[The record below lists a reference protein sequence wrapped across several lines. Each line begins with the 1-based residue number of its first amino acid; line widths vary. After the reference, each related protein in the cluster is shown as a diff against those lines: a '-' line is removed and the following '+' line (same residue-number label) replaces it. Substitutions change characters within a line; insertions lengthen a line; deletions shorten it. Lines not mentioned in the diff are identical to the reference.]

1 MNAPQ
6 KPILSAEKPVL
17 APRRRLR
24 GKTRWTVYGI
34 LALLLAGGGYA
45 GWRMYAPAAGTGLT
59 NTAVQPVVLG
69 DIEETVAA
77 LGALQP
83 VEYVDVGA
91 QVSGQLKKITVAIG
105 DVVKAGDLLVE
116 IDPQVYQAKVEGDE
130 ATLVSL
136 KAQIAEKQAARTLA
150 EQQFT
155 RQKELKAE
163 NATSQDAYDSAD
175 ATLKTTT
182 AQIASLRAQSML
194 TESNLK
200 GNRANL
206 QYTKIYAPMAG
217 TVVSLT
223 LRQGQTIV
231 SSQQAPTIMRIAD
244 LHTMTVWTQV
254 SEADV
259 SKLKLSMPVYFTTLG
274 EPDKRRYGTL
284 RQILPTPEVVNNV
297 VLYDALFD
305 VPNPDGALQPQMSA
319 QVFFVAA
326 EAKGVPL
333 VPIKALKPVE
343 RGTGAKKQG
352 AGGEQ
357 TAASKDGSQ
366 EGRAAPAGNTQ
377 PAAQGQ
383 PPAQGQAAATAA
395 APSADSTAQPKPA
408 SAETAAST
416 DGTGASRIRGQRYMV
431 RVKNGDTIEERKI
444 VVGVSNRLVAEV
456 RDGLKVGDEV
466 LVDTAPAGQRPAGA
480 AGGQQPPTAA
490 RQPRI

>member
-1 MNAPQ
+1 
-6 KPILSAEKPVL
+6 
-17 APRRRLR
+17 
-24 GKTRWTVYGI
+24 
-34 LALLLAGGGYA
+34 
-45 GWRMYAPAAGTGLT
+45 MYAPATDAGMA
-59 NTAVQPVVLG
+59 NTVVQPVVLG

-77 LGALQP
+77 LGTLQP

-136 KAQIAEKQAARTLA
+136 RAQITEKQAARTLA
-150 EQQFT
+150 EQQFA

-175 ATLKTTT
+175 ALLKAST

-259 SKLKLSMPVYFTTLG
+259 SKLKLGMPVYFTTLG
-274 EPDKRRYGTL
+274 EPDRRRYGKL
-284 RQILPTPEVVNNV
+284 RQILPTPDVVNNV
-297 VLYDALFD
+297 VLYNALFD
-305 VPNPDGALQPQMSA
+305 VANEDRMLQPQMSA
-319 QVFFVAA
+319 QVFFIAA

-333 VPIKALKPVE
+333 VPVKALRPIE
-343 RGTGAKKQG
+343 RG
-352 AGGEQ
+352 AGGKKQQSGEQ
-357 TAASKDGSQ
+357 ARTQGQ
-366 EGRAAPAGNTQ
+366 AAPPQTQ
-377 PAAQGQ
+377 
-383 PPAQGQAAATAA
+383 PAQGQTSQGA
-395 APSADSTAQPKPA
+395 APADSTAQPKTA
-408 SAETAAST
+408 GAEAAAGTEST
-416 DGTGASRIRGQRYMV
+416 PRIHGKRYMV

-466 LVDTAPAGQRPAGA
+466 LVDTAPAAARPGA
-480 AGGQQPPTAA
+480 AGQPPAA

>member
-17 APRRRLR
+17 ASRRGPRR
-24 GKTRWTVYGI
+24 KARWVAYGI

-45 GWRMYAPAAGTGLT
+45 GWRMYAPATDAGMA
-59 NTAVQPVVLG
+59 NTVVQPVVLG

-77 LGALQP
+77 LGTLQP

-105 DVVKAGDLLVE
+105 DIVKAGDLLVE

-150 EQQFT
+150 EQQFA

-206 QYTKIYAPMAG
+206 QYTKIFAPMAG

-259 SKLKLSMPVYFTTLG
+259 SKLKLGMPVYFTTLG
-274 EPDKRRYGTL
+274 EPDRRRYGTL
-284 RQILPTPEVVNNV
+284 RQILPTPDVVNNV
-297 VLYDALFD
+297 VLYNALFD
-305 VPNPDGALQPQMSA
+305 VANEDRMLQPQMSA
-319 QVFFVAA
+319 QVFFIAA

-343 RGTGAKKQG
+343 RGAGGNKK
-352 AGGEQ
+352 GGEQ
-357 TAASKDGSQ
+357 
-366 EGRAAPAGNTQ
+366 AGM
-377 PAAQGQ
+377 
-383 PPAQGQAAATAA
+383 QGQAAPSQTQSAQGQTPQDAAPAEGTAQSKTPGAEAA
-395 APSADSTAQPKPA
+395 A
-408 SAETAAST
+408 
-416 DGTGASRIRGQRYMV
+416 GTEGMPRIHGKRYIV
-431 RVKNGDTIEERKI
+431 RVKNGDTIEERRI

-466 LVDTAPAGQRPAGA
+466 LVDTAPAAARPGTAG
-480 AGGQQPPTAA
+480 QPPAA

>member
-6 KPILSAEKPVL
+6 KPTLSADKSALPARQRL
-17 APRRRLR
+17 HGKRRLA
-24 GKTRWTVYGI
+24 VFAI
-34 LALLLAGGGYA
+34 LALLLAGAGYA
-45 GWRMYAPAAGTGLT
+45 GWRMYAPATDAGLA
-59 NTAVQPVVLG
+59 NTVVQPVVLG

-150 EQQFT
+150 EQQFA

-175 ATLKTTT
+175 ATFKATT

-206 QYTKIYAPMAG
+206 QYTKIFAPMAG

-259 SKLKLSMPVYFTTLG
+259 SKLKLGMPVYFTTLG
-274 EPDKRRYGTL
+274 EPDRRRYGKL
-284 RQILPTPEVVNNV
+284 RQILPTPDVVNNV
-297 VLYDALFD
+297 VLYNALFD
-305 VPNPDGALQPQMSA
+305 VPNDDRMLQPQMSA
-319 QVFFVAA
+319 QVFFIAA

-333 VPIKALKPVE
+333 VPVKALKPVE
-343 RGTGAKKQG
+343 RGAGGGKKQG
-352 AGGEQ
+352 AAGGEKPSAG
-357 TAASKDGSQ
+357 TEGS
-366 EGRAAPAGNTQ
+366 N
-377 PAAQGQ
+377 AQGQ
-383 PPAQGQAAATAA
+383 PPAQGQAAA
-395 APSADSTAQPKPA
+395 PA
-408 SAETAAST
+408 AETAAPAASA
-416 DGTGASRIRGQRYMV
+416 DGTGAPRIRGKRYMV

-456 RDGLKVGDEV
+456 REGLKVGDEV
-466 LVDTAPAGQRPAGA
+466 LVDTAPGAQRPAGTST
-480 AGGQQPPTAA
+480 GSQRPPSAPG
-490 RQPRI
+490 QPRL

>member
-6 KPILSAEKPVL
+6 KPNLSAEKPVQVS
-17 APRRRLR
+17 RRGAR
-24 GKTRWTVYGI
+24 GKTRWIVYGA
-34 LALLLAGGGYA
+34 LALLVAGGGYA
-45 GWRMYAPAAGTGLT
+45 GWRMYAPATDAGMS
-59 NTAVQPVVLG
+59 NTVVQPVALG

-77 LGALQP
+77 LGSLQP

-150 EQQFT
+150 EQQFA

-175 ATLKTTT
+175 ATLKATT
-182 AQIASLRAQSML
+182 AQIASLRAQTML

-259 SKLKLSMPVYFTTLG
+259 AKLKLGMPVYFTTLG

-319 QVFFVAA
+319 QVFFVVA

-333 VPIKALKPVE
+333 VPVKALKPID
-343 RGTGAKKQG
+343 RGAGGKKQG
-352 AGGEQ
+352 AGGDQ
-357 TAASKDGSQ
+357 AGDG
-366 EGRAAPAGNTQ
+366 NV
-377 PAAQGQ
+377 
-383 PPAQGQAAATAA
+383 
-395 APSADSTAQPKPA
+395 QPKPA
-408 SAETAAST
+408 GAENAANA
-416 DGTGASRIRGQRYMV
+416 DGTGAPRVRGKRYMV
-431 RVKNGDTIEERKI
+431 RVKNGDTIEERK
-444 VVGVSNRLVAEV
+444 VVIGVSNRLVAEV
-456 RDGLKVGDEV
+456 RDGLKPGDEV

-480 AGGQQPPTAA
+480 TGGQPPA
-490 RQPRI
+490 RPPRI

>member
-1 MNAPQ
+1 
-6 KPILSAEKPVL
+6 
-17 APRRRLR
+17 
-24 GKTRWTVYGI
+24 
-34 LALLLAGGGYA
+34 
-45 GWRMYAPAAGTGLT
+45 MYAPATDAGLA
-59 NTAVQPVVLG
+59 NTTAQPVVLG

-83 VEYVDVGA
+83 VQYVDVGA
-91 QVSGQLKKITVAIG
+91 QVSGQLRKITVAIG

-150 EQQFT
+150 EQQFS

-163 NATSQDAYDSAD
+163 NATSQDAFDSAD
-175 ATLKTTT
+175 AALKATT

-194 TESNLK
+194 TELNLK

-259 SKLKLSMPVYFTTLG
+259 SKLKLGMPVYFTTLG
-274 EPDKRRYGTL
+274 EPDRRRYGTL
-284 RQILPTPEVVNNV
+284 RQILPTPDVVNNV
-297 VLYDALFD
+297 VLYNALFD
-305 VPNPDGALQPQMSA
+305 VPNEDRMLQPQMSA
-319 QVFFVAA
+319 QVFFIAA

-333 VPIKALKPVE
+333 VPVKALKPVE
-343 RGTGAKKQG
+343 RAAGGKKP
-352 AGGEQ
+352 GGEQ
-357 TAASKDGSQ
+357 ATAPT
-366 EGRAAPAGNTQ
+366 AAPAAESGK
-377 PAAQGQ
+377 P
-383 PPAQGQAAATAA
+383 ATAA
-395 APSADSTAQPKPA
+395 
-408 SAETAAST
+408 
-416 DGTGASRIRGQRYMV
+416 DGTDVPRIRGKPYLV

-456 RDGLKVGDEV
+456 RDGLKAGEEV
-466 LVDTAPAGQRPAGA
+466 LVDTAPAAQRPATGGQRPPA
-480 AGGQQPPTAA
+480 APG
-490 RQPRI
+490 QPRL

>member
-6 KPILSAEKPVL
+6 KPTLSADRPAL
-17 APRRRLR
+17 PARRRLF
-24 GKTRWTVYGI
+24 GKRRWI
-34 LALLLAGGGYA
+34 LFVLLAALLAGGGYA
-45 GWRMYAPAAGTGLT
+45 AWRLYAPASDSA
-59 NTAVQPVVLG
+59 TANLVAQPVVLG

-77 LGALQP
+77 LGSLQP
-83 VEYVDVGA
+83 IEYVDVGA
-91 QVSGQLKKITVAIG
+91 QVSGQLKKITVTIG
-105 DVVKAGDLLVE
+105 DQVKAGDLLVE
-116 IDPQVYQAKVEGDE
+116 IDPQVYQAKVDGDE

-136 KAQIAEKQAARTLA
+136 KAQIAEKQATRTLA
-150 EQQFT
+150 EQQFG

-182 AQIASLRAQSML
+182 AQIASLRAQVMM
-194 TESNLK
+194 TESTLK

-217 TVVSLT
+217 TVVSQT

-231 SSQQAPTIMRIAD
+231 SSQQAPTILRIAD
-244 LHTMTVWTQV
+244 LNTMTVWTQV

-259 SKLKLSMPVYFTTLG
+259 AKLKIGMPVYFTTLG
-274 EPDKRRYGTL
+274 DPDKRRYGTL

-305 VPNPDGALQPQMSA
+305 VPNADHALQPQMSA
-319 QVFFVAA
+319 QVFFVQA

-333 VPIKALKPVE
+333 VPVKALKPVD
-343 RGTGAKKQG
+343 RPAGGGKKKDG
-352 AGGEQ
+352 GEKKEGGEQ
-357 TAASKDGSQ
+357 AAQQGQK
-366 EGRAAPAGNTQ
+366 

-383 PPAQGQAAATAA
+383 SAPAEGQAQPQTAQAPAAGAGQNA
-395 APSADSTAQPKPA
+395 APTEGAAPAKSADG
-408 SAETAAST
+408 AETP
-416 DGTGASRIRGQRYMV
+416 RIKGKRYMV

-466 LVDTAPAGQRPAGA
+466 MVEMAPAGQRPAG
-480 AGGQQPPTAA
+480 GGQGSGQQRPPSTPG
-490 RQPRI
+490 PRL

>member
-1 MNAPQ
+1 M
-6 KPILSAEKPVL
+6 
-17 APRRRLR
+17 
-24 GKTRWTVYGI
+24 

-45 GWRMYAPAAGTGLT
+45 AWRVYAPATDAGMA

-77 LGALQP
+77 LGTLQP

-150 EQQFT
+150 EQQFA

-259 SKLKLSMPVYFTTLG
+259 SKLKLGMPVYFTTLG
-274 EPDKRRYGTL
+274 EPDRRRYGTL
-284 RQILPTPEVVNNV
+284 RQILPTPDVVNNV
-297 VLYDALFD
+297 VLYNALFD
-305 VPNPDGALQPQMSA
+305 VPNEDRMLQPQMSA
-319 QVFFVAA
+319 QVFFIAA

-343 RGTGAKKQG
+343 RGAGGNKK
-352 AGGEQ
+352 GGEQ
-357 TAASKDGSQ
+357 TAAS
-366 EGRAAPAGNTQ
+366 
-377 PAAQGQ
+377 
-383 PPAQGQAAATAA
+383 
-395 APSADSTAQPKPA
+395 TAQPKPA
-408 SAETAAST
+408 GTETVAGT
-416 DGTGASRIRGQRYMV
+416 DGTDASRTRGKRYMV
-431 RVKNGDTIEERKI
+431 RVKNGDTIEERGI

-466 LVDTAPAGQRPAGA
+466 LVDTAPAASRPGA
-480 AGGQQPPTAA
+480 AGRPPAA
-490 RQPRI
+490 PPPHI

>member
-6 KPILSAEKPVL
+6 KPTLSAEKSVL
-17 APRRRLR
+17 SPRRRLR
-24 GKTRWTVYGI
+24 GTRRLVLYAVA
-34 LALLLAGGGYA
+34 ALLLAAGGYA
-45 GWRMYAPAAGTGLT
+45 GWRLYAPGTDSTLA
-59 NTAVQPVVLG
+59 NTVAQPVVLG

-77 LGALQP
+77 LGSLQP

-136 KAQIAEKQAARTLA
+136 RAQIAEKQAARNLA

-175 ATLKTTT
+175 ALLKATT

-259 SKLKLSMPVYFTTLG
+259 AKLKLGMPVYFTTLG
-274 EPDKRRYGTL
+274 EPDRRRYGTL
-284 RQILPTPEVVNNV
+284 RQILPTPDVVNNV
-297 VLYDALFD
+297 VLYNALFD
-305 VPNPDGALQPQMSA
+305 VPNEDRMLQPQMSA
-319 QVFFVAA
+319 QVFFIAA

-333 VPIKALKPVE
+333 VPVKALKPAE
-343 RGTGAKKQG
+343 RG
-352 AGGEQ
+352 AGGKKPGGEQ
-357 TAASKDGSQ
+357 AAMQG
-366 EGRAAPAGNTQ
+366 PT
-377 PAAQGQ
+377 AQGQ
-383 PPAQGQAAATAA
+383 AVPAQTQPAQGQAPQAA
-395 APSADSTAQPKPA
+395 APAEGTAQPKTPG
-408 SAETAAST
+408 AEAAA
-416 DGTGASRIRGQRYMV
+416 GAEGALRIRGKRYMV

-444 VVGVSNRLVAEV
+444 VVGVSNRLGAEV
-456 RDGLKVGDEV
+456 RDGLKVGEEV
-466 LVDTAPAGQRPAGA
+466 LVDTAPAAPRPGA
-480 AGGQQPPTAA
+480 AGQPPAA
-490 RQPRI
+490 RQPRL